1 MPVTVEEG
9 RWLARPVVTFADG
22 TTKRIAVRPRKWGF
36 PNTAKGA
43 EQAER
48 IAIAVALHS
57 TSSTFRPNP
66 MAARPGVLSLP
77 ATGPAPA
84 ASTKEVTPIPT
95 FGEFAPTLIDHA
107 TANQRAAAT
116 VAAVRKFI
124 ARALPYFGAKRL
136 DQIGAPEV
144 TTWTRQLQGA
154 GLSPG
159 SLAFYRWRLKSALAI
174 AREYFPT
181 LGPAPRIEVAKAPR
195 REVVILTADQ
205 IARLIDV
212 ADPRIA
218 TMIDLADS
226 TGMRIGELRQ
236 LRRAAVR
243 STPPVIEVREA
254 VVGNVVGPPKGRRA
268 RVVPMTPRLASALQA
283 HIARS
288 PASEWVFP
296 DHDGRRMREARV
308 RQLLDA
314 ALAAAGIARPKGL
327 AWHWYRHSCATRLQT
342 ECGIAPGIVGGLL
355 GHRDL
360 STLAGYTHV
369 TQSHQL
375 AAMESAEA
383 LRASVTPA
391 TTAPATPAATAT
403 TTAPPLAA

>member
-1 MPVTVEEG
+1 M
-9 RWLARPVVTFADG
+9 ARPVVTFADG

-36 PNTAKGA
+36 PNTERGA
-43 EQAER
+43 ELAER
-48 IAIAVALHS
+48 IAIAVALQS

-77 ATGPAPA
+77 ATGPAPTVP
-84 ASTKEVTPIPT
+84 TKEAPTFPT
-95 FGEFAPTLIDHA
+95 FGEFATTLVDHA

-124 ARALPYFGAKRL
+124 ARALPYFGPKRL
-136 DQIGAPEV
+136 DQIGAAEV
-144 TTWTRQLQGA
+144 TAWTRQLQDA
-154 GLSPG
+154 GLSVG
-159 SLAFYRWRLKSALAI
+159 SLAFYRWRLKSALGL
-174 AREYFPT
+174 AREYYPA

-195 REVVILTADQ
+195 REVVILTAAQ
-205 IARLIDV
+205 IARLIEV

-226 TGMRIGELRQ
+226 LGLRVGELRQ
-236 LRRAAVR
+236 LRRVAVR
-243 STPPVIEVREA
+243 WAPPVIDVREA

-268 RVVPMTPRLASALQA
+268 RAVPMTARLAAALQA
-283 HIARS
+283 HIERS

-314 ALAAAGIARPKGL
+314 AFAAAGIKRPRGL

-342 ECGIAPGIVGGLL
+342 ECQVAPGIVGRLL
-355 GHRDL
+355 GHSNL
-360 STLAGYTHV
+360 ATLAGYTHV
-369 TQSHQL
+369 THAHQL
-375 AAMESAEA
+375 AALESAET
-383 LRASVTPA
+383 LRPAATPAATTAPTPA
-391 TTAPATPAATAT
+391 TTATATAS
-403 TTAPPLAA
+403 AMAA

>member
-1 MPVTVEEG
+1 M
-9 RWLARPVVTFADG
+9 ARPVVTFADG

-36 PNTAKGA
+36 PNTERGA
-43 EQAER
+43 ELAER
-48 IAIAVALHS
+48 IAIAVALQS

-84 ASTKEVTPIPT
+84 VPAKEVPTFPT
-95 FGEFAPTLIDHA
+95 FGEFATTLIDHA

-116 VAAVRKFI
+116 VAAVRKFV
-124 ARALPYFGAKRL
+124 ARALPYFGPKRL
-136 DQIGAPEV
+136 DQIGATEV
-144 TTWTRQLQGA
+144 TAWTRQLQDA
-154 GLSPG
+154 GLSVG
-159 SLAFYRWRLKSALAI
+159 SLAFYRWRLKSALAV
-174 AREYFPT
+174 AREYHPG

-195 REVVILTADQ
+195 REVVILTAAQ
-205 IARLIDV
+205 IARLIEV

-226 TGMRIGELRQ
+226 LGLRVGELRQ
-236 LRRAAVR
+236 LRRVAVR
-243 STPPVIEVREA
+243 WAPPVIDVREA

-268 RVVPMTPRLASALQA
+268 RAVPMTARLAAALQA
-283 HIARS
+283 HVERS

-314 ALAAAGIARPKGL
+314 AFAAAGIQRPRGL

-342 ECGIAPGIVGGLL
+342 ECQVPPGIVGRLL
-355 GHRDL
+355 GHSDL
-360 STLAGYTHV
+360 ATLAGYTHV
-369 TQSHQL
+369 THAHQL
-375 AAMESAEA
+375 AALESAET
-383 LRASVTPA
+383 LRPA
-391 TTAPATPAATAT
+391 ATPAATPAPTAAT
-403 TTAPPLAA
+403 TATATASAMAA